1 MPSGC
6 GQPKRKAASRPKRK
20 ARPKPRRENGQA
32 WWTLCRPVLTVKP
45 QRGAESHEGEYQH
58 RDRGPAAAWPMGVR
72 AQQPVMPVI
81 GFLSLVP
88 LPSDMSAM
96 VAFRQGLAEAG
107 FIDGRTVAIE

>member
-1 MPSGC
+1 M
-6 GQPKRKAASRPKRK
+6 
-20 ARPKPRRENGQA
+20 
-32 WWTLCRPVLTVKP
+32 V
-45 QRGAESHEGEYQH
+45 
-58 RDRGPAAAWPMGVR
+58 VR

-107 FIDGRTVAIE
+107 FIDGRTVAIEYRWANNQRGRLARFAAGLVQRQVAVIVAIDTN